1 MVGALCSHLFK
12 NNQAPYNENAF
23 SAEGGLIYSPFSL
36 NEVWLSEP
44 EHEDKIVKMQAQC
57 DHQQE
62 CKCIRVCF
70 DPALMPPDSFP
81 GVATALDDDNVH
93 SSSHVEMSA
102 SEGGFLPDHPKVADD
117 GDCDHDSVLF
127 IGLNVV
133 DSDPDPSPPVVALER
148 DHCESPLLNF
158 DANNIPGHKSMV

>member
-1 MVGALCSHLFK
+1 MVVGALCSHLFK

-93 SSSHVEMSA
+93 SSSPVGPPFNVNLSLA
-102 SEGGFLPDHPKVADD
+102 SHPKV
-117 GDCDHDSVLF
+117 
-127 IGLNVV
+127 
-133 DSDPDPSPPVVALER
+133 R
-148 DHCESPLLNF
+148 
-158 DANNIPGHKSMV
+158 